1 MKDWCKILVIIT
13 VLSCFFIGCSKND
26 NDKASI
32 RGYVTE
38 MIISETGANILV
50 EGKTEEDTEFDKAS
64 VSINSDTVIKKD
76 GIKGKLSIS
85 DIKKG
90 DKVEVVFTGAVAE
103 SYPVQ
108 GTAKAIR
115 IIK

>member
-1 MKDWCKILVIIT
+1 MKKIILIIIIISAFIFIIT
-13 VLSCFFIGCSKND
+13 GCSSEI
-26 NDKASI
+26 NDKIGI

-38 MIISETGANILV
+38 IAVSSSGANILV
-50 EGKTEEDTEFDKAS
+50 EGKIEEDTEFDKAS

-76 GIKGKLSIS
+76 GIKGKLKIS
-85 DIKKG
+85 DIEKG

-108 GTAKAIR
+108 GTAKSIR